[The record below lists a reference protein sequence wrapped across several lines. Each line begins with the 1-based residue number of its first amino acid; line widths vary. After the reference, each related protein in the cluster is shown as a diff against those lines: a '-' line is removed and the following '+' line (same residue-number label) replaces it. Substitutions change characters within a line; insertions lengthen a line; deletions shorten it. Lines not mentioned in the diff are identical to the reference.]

1 MSKAET
7 YDFIIIGAGSAGSV
21 LANRL
26 SADSANRVLVLE
38 AGGPDR
44 RWDFRIQMP
53 AALVYPLQGTTYNWQ
68 FLSEPVAELN
78 GRRIPY
84 FRGKALG
91 GSSTINGMVYVR
103 GNPGDF
109 DHWAQQP
116 GLAHWSY
123 RNCLPYFRRSETYSE
138 GGNDY
143 RGDSGPLHVSR
154 GAPESP
160 LYQMFLD
167 AALEAGHQFTEDV
180 NGYRQEG
187 FGYFDATIHNG
198 TRESASRAY
207 LHPAMKTRPNLT
219 VVTGAMVGGIEL
231 QNGRTSSVT
240 YRSEGKTLS
249 ANVEREVILSAGAIQ
264 SPQLLMLSGIGPAD
278 ELRRHGIMVRRDLPG
293 VGRNLADH
301 LEWIVSYRCTKPLS
315 YFEATKP
322 IKQGMIGARWLASG
336 TGLGASNFFEAG
348 GFLKSVDDKPYPD
361 LHQHFV
367 GLAAEYSGRLTA
379 PGHSYQVHLSTGL
392 PESRGWVTLKSD
404 RPDAPP
410 VIQPNYMTAERDW
423 VEARAAIR
431 KSQDI
436 LEQKAMSGV
445 RGEQILPGVAL
456 TDAAALDLYIRQHAE
471 SGYHYAGTCRMGLDD
486 AAVVDGQL
494 RVHGVLGL
502 RVVDASVMPRPTNGN
517 TNAPTI
523 MIAEKAADMILG
535 VDPLP
540 PSDAPVYGS
549 GHAPMGVSLT

>member
-1 MSKAET
+1 MAASEA

-26 SADSANRVLVLE
+26 SADPAIRVLLLE

-68 FLSEPVAELN
+68 FLSEPVPELN
-78 GRRIPY
+78 RRRIPF

-103 GNPGDF
+103 GNAGDF
-109 DHWAQQP
+109 DRWAEEPGLEHWA
-116 GLAHWSY
+116 Y
-123 RNCLPYFRRSETYSE
+123 RHCLPYFRRSETYSE

-154 GAPESP
+154 GVPESP

-167 AALEAGHQFTEDV
+167 AACEAGHHRTEDV
-180 NGYRQEG
+180 NGCRQEG

-198 TRESASRAY
+198 IRESASRAY
-207 LHPAMKTRPNLT
+207 LHPAMKSRPNLT
-219 VVTGAMVGGIEL
+219 VITGAMVGGVGL
-231 QNGRTSSVT
+231 QNGRAASVT
-240 YRSEGKTLS
+240 YFSEGKTCN
-249 ANVEREVILSAGAIQ
+249 ANVDREVILSAGAIQ

-301 LEWIVSYRCTKPLS
+301 LEWIVSYKCKKPIS

-322 IKQGMIGARWLASG
+322 IRQGLIGARWLATG

-348 GFLKSVDDKPYPD
+348 GFLKSFDDKPYPD
-361 LHQHFV
+361 VHLHFV
-367 GLAAEYSGRLTA
+367 GLAAEYSGRLSA

-404 RPDAPP
+404 RPEDPP
-410 VIQPNYMTAERDW
+410 LIQPNYMTAERDW
-423 VEARAAIR
+423 VEARQAIR

-436 LEQKAMSGV
+436 LQQAAMVDV
-445 RGEQILPGVAL
+445 RGEQILPGCEL
-456 TDAAALDLYIRQHAE
+456 ESDAALDEYIRQHAE
-471 SGYHYAGTCRMGLDD
+471 SGYHYASTCRMGLDHD
-486 AAVVDGQL
+486 AVVDGQL
-494 RVHGVLGL
+494 RVHGVPGL
-502 RVVDASVMPRPTNGN
+502 RVVDASIMPRPTNGN

-535 VDPLP
+535 IDPLP
-540 PSDAPVYGS
+540 PSLLPLEPS
-549 GHAPMGVSLT
+549 K